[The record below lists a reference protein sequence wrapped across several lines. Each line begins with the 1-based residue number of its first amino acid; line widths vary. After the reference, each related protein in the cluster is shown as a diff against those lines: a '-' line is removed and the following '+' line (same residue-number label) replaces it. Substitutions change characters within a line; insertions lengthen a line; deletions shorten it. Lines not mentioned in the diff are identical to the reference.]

1 MAYKAL
7 IFDLDGT
14 LLDTLAD
21 IGNAMNRTLAKE
33 GFPIHPLEAYRYFV
47 GDGVTMLVT
56 RALPPES
63 RNPATI
69 QRCLQVYRTDFNQ
82 NWNIQTRP
90 YAGIPEMLD
99 ALVKREV
106 KMAILT
112 NKPYDFTQLCVAEF
126 LSPWKFEMVIG
137 ERADLP
143 KKPDPT
149 GALEIARRF
158 QLPPSEILYLGDT
171 AVDMQTARAAHIVP
185 VGVLWGFRPREEL
198 QASGAQVLLNQ
209 PLEILS
215 LLEEY

>member
-1 MAYKAL
+1 
-7 IFDLDGT
+7 
-14 LLDTLAD
+14 
-21 IGNAMNRTLAKE
+21 
-33 GFPIHPLEAYRYFV
+33 
-47 GDGVTMLVT
+47 
-56 RALPPES
+56 
-63 RNPATI
+63 
-69 QRCLQVYRTDFNQ
+69 
-82 NWNIQTRP
+82 
-90 YAGIPEMLD
+90 
-99 ALVKREV
+99 
-106 KMAILT
+106 MAILT

-185 VGVLWGFRPREEL
+185 VGVLWGFRLREEI